1 MARPSDPNARL
12 ELLSAA
18 EQLFVERGLDDTKV
32 EEITERAGRSKG
44 SFYLHFDSKAE
55 AFTQVVESI
64 LARLT
69 TFLDEQ
75 AAREQAPP
83 PTLHETFESWTAES
97 AGILGFVWDNRSV
110 MRLVLRGGISARFNH
125 LIDEF
130 AARVQRHIFE
140 SLQLGVQRGLYRT
153 DLDLRLTSA
162 ALAGAYDRI
171 SRELVELERKPDLRA
186 LIAGVNSALLGGIG
200 TDAVRAYVMT
210 TTPTRKT
217 RAPR

>member
-1 MARPSDPNARL
+1 MARPSDPNARI

-44 SFYLHFDSKAE
+44 SFYLHFDSKEE
-55 AFTQVVESI
+55 AFTHVVESI
-64 LARLT
+64 LARLS

-75 AAREQAPP
+75 AEREKAPP
-83 PTLHETFESWTAES
+83 PTIDETFESWSTES

-130 AARVQRHIFE
+130 AGRVQRHIFE
-140 SLQLGVQRGLYRT
+140 SLQRGVKRGLYRA
-153 DLDLRLTSA
+153 DVDLRLASV

-171 SRELVELERKPDLRA
+171 ARELVEMERKPDLHA
-186 LIAGVNSALLGGIG
+186 LITTVNSVLLGGIG
-200 TDAVRAYVMT
+200 SDAVRAYLT
-210 TTPTRKT
+210 TTSPPRKS
-217 RAPR
+217 RASR